1 MNDKKKSKDELIS
14 ELELLRQTISELKD
28 VYVKQGEAPGTAIP
42 AQESSYSAI
51 FDAANDAIIVHDIES
66 GRIIDVNRKACEMFL
81 YRKEEILN
89 LDMWAMIAEEDPNR
103 LKEIRGMVRRAQ
115 EGEPQLFEL
124 LAKDKVG
131 RHFWVE
137 INLKRAVINGRYRL
151 LAIKRD
157 ITERR
162 QNEERFA
169 KINEVFLN
177 FVPDS
182 VENIRRLTAL
192 CGELLKADC
201 ALYNRLDGDMLYSCG
216 QWNVPEGYN
225 PVDEGRGHICY
236 DVIKEKSDDVIVLSN
251 LQNTAYANS
260 DPNVKLYGLSTYVGR
275 AVKFGSKHIGAL
287 CAVYKFD
294 FVPTNV
300 DKKIIGIIASAI
312 GVEEER
318 RSTEEMS
325 ELAQFS
331 IEKASDSI
339 FWVGPNARI
348 LYVNDQTCREL
359 GYSREELLGM
369 TIHDIDPDY
378 RKDVWPNHWNDLR
391 ERRFFTFE
399 TKHRRKDG
407 TTFPVEVTVNYLEF
421 QGDEYNYAFA
431 RDITERKKQEEALL
445 NRDEQLE
452 ILSRTSQHINAILEI
467 PVIMRTLVAA
477 AMELV
482 GGHGGMAGLFRD
494 GKIHFTEYNKD
505 GVSKPVDYSFDP
517 DRGVLGC
524 TAITK
529 KPYISNDAKNDPD
542 IIPEFKKDF
551 NPHNLVNIPILNHS
565 GDFIGCFEIH
575 DKDGGVPFNAQDVF
589 VLLGLAANAAVALEN
604 TRLFSEQKGIT
615 DALAQ
620 SEERYRLLAYNIPL
634 HIGAIDKSGKFTVWN
649 KFSEKLFGY
658 SAEEAIGNLSPSDI
672 HQTKKEAREVI
683 RAAEEEGFFDK
694 ELNLVRKD
702 GKLTPVRLVVVPY
715 KDAAGNIA
723 GFYGFAVDISIRRK
737 AEAERSKLM
746 EELINSNK
754 KLRQMALKDP
764 QTGLYNHRYLM
775 ESLETEFARA
785 KKYGYPLTA
794 VMIDVDYFKS
804 INDTY
809 GHDFGDIV
817 LKQLASY
824 LKGMI
829 HGYDIIVRFGGEEFV
844 IISPGLDRNKAQAM
858 GERIRD
864 AIALY
869 NFGNKEHNVKLSLSI
884 GVSSYPEDGI
894 ARSMDL
900 INIAEKILDKTKEEG
915 GDRVYTSIDIG
926 GNKKKGAKK
935 ESMDVV
941 FLKEKIGKLT
951 KQGKQ
956 NLIES
961 IAAFAKTIEMK
972 DHYTGEHVEKTV
984 HYATEIAKKL
994 DLSDEEIE
1002 NVKQAAMLHDLGKVG
1017 ISDKILLKKTKLTK
1031 KEYEEIK
1038 RHPQIAADIIR
1049 SIQFMHDIV
1058 PLVLYHHEHWDGK
1071 GYPGGLKGE
1080 EIPIGARIIA
1090 ISDVY
1095 QALTSNRPYRKAR
1108 SEKEAIDIIRQ
1119 CSGTQFDPKIV
1130 NTFLRILRKQKK
1142 NASNDKS
1149 GPILY

>member
-1 MNDKKKSKDELIS
+1 MNDEKKTKDELIS

-28 VYVKQGEAPGTAIP
+28 VYVKQGEAPSPAIP

-51 FDAANDAIIVHDIES
+51 FDAANDAIIVHDIEF

-81 YRKEEILN
+81 YRKDEMLN

-103 LKEIRGMVRRAQ
+103 LKGIKDLVKRAQ
-115 EGEPQLFEL
+115 GGEAQLFEL

-169 KINEVFLN
+169 RINEMFLN
-177 FVPDS
+177 FAPDS
-182 VENIRRLTAL
+182 IENIRRLTAL
-192 CGELLKADC
+192 CGELLRADC
-201 ALYNRLDGDMLYSCG
+201 ALYNRLEGNMLYSCG

-225 PVDEGRGHICY
+225 TVDEGRGHICY
-236 DVIKEKSDDVIVLSN
+236 DVIEKDSDDVIVISN
-251 LQNTAYANS
+251 LQNTSYADS
-260 DPNVKLYGLSTYVGR
+260 DPNVKLYSLSTYIGR
-275 AVKFGSKHIGAL
+275 AVRFGSKHIGAL

-294 FVPTNV
+294 FTPTEV

-318 RSTEEMS
+318 RSVEEMS

-339 FWVGPNARI
+339 FWIGPDARI
-348 LYVNDQTCREL
+348 LYVNDATCRVL
-359 GYSREELLGM
+359 GYSREELLEM
-369 TIHDIDPDY
+369 TIHDIDSDY
-378 RKDVWPNHWNDLR
+378 HKEVWPAHWKDLK

-399 TKHRRKDG
+399 TEHRRKDG
-407 TTFPVEVTVNYLEF
+407 TTFSVEVTVNYLEF

-431 RDITERKKQEEALL
+431 RDITERKKQEEVLL

-452 ILSRTSQHINAILEI
+452 ILSRTSQHINAILEV

-482 GGHGGMAGLFRD
+482 GGHGGMAGLLRD

-505 GVSKPVDYSFDP
+505 GVSSPIDYSFDL
-517 DRGVLGC
+517 DRGAFGC
-524 TAITK
+524 TAVTK
-529 KPYISNDAKNDPD
+529 KPYISNDARSDPD
-542 IIPEFKKDF
+542 IIPEFIKDF
-551 NPHNLVNIPILNHS
+551 NPYNLINVPIINHS
-565 GDFIGCFEIH
+565 GDFLGCFEIH
-575 DKDGGVPFNAQDVF
+575 DKEGGALFSAQDVF
-589 VLLGLAANAAVALEN
+589 MLQGLAANASVALEN
-604 TRLFSEQKGIT
+604 ARMFGEQKET
-615 DALAQ
+615 AKALAE
-620 SEERYRLLAYNIPL
+620 SEKRYRLLADNIPL
-634 HIGAIDKSGKFTVWN
+634 HIGAVSKSGKFIVWN

-658 SAEEAIGNLSPSDI
+658 SAEEVIEKLSPSDI
-672 HQTKKEAREVI
+672 HQTKKEAREVV
-683 RAAEEEGFFDK
+683 RVATKEGIFDR

-702 GKLTPVRLVVVPY
+702 GKLIPVRLVVVSY
-715 KDAAGNIA
+715 KDAGGAVAGL
-723 GFYGFAVDISIRRK
+723 YGFAVDISIRRK
-737 AEAERSKLM
+737 AEAELAKLM
-746 EELINSNK
+746 EELIDSNK

-775 ESLETEFARA
+775 ESIETEFARA

-817 LKQLASY
+817 LKQLAVY

-829 HGYDIIVRFGGEEFV
+829 HGYDILVRFGGEEFV
-844 IISPGLDRNKAQAM
+844 IISPGLDRRKGFVM

-869 NFGNKEHNVKLSLSI
+869 NFGNKEHSVKLNLSI
-884 GVSSYPEDGI
+884 GVSSYPEDRI

-900 INIAEKILDKTKEEG
+900 IDIAGKILDKTKDAG
-915 GDRVYTSIDIG
+915 GDRVYTSLDTG
-926 GNKKKGAKK
+926 GKKKKSAEK
-935 ESMDVV
+935 EPTDVV
-941 FLKEKIGKLT
+941 FLKDKIGKLT

-984 HYATEIAKKL
+984 HYATEIARNL
-994 DLSDEEIE
+994 DLSDEDIE
-1002 NVKQAAMLHDLGKVG
+1002 NVKQASMLHDLGKVG
-1017 ISDKILLKKTKLTK
+1017 ISDRILLKKSKLTK

-1038 RHPQIAADIIR
+1038 KHPQIAADIIR
-1049 SIQFMHDIV
+1049 TIQFMHDIV
-1058 PLVLYHHEHWDGK
+1058 PLVLYHHERWDGK

-1095 QALTSNRPYRKAR
+1095 QALTSNRPYRKAH
-1108 SEKEAIDIIRQ
+1108 SERDAVGIIKNGA
-1119 CSGTQFDPKIV
+1119 GTQFDPKIA
-1130 NTFLRILRKQKK
+1130 NTFLRILKKQRK
-1142 NASNDKS
+1142 SS
-1149 GPILY
+1149 LE